1 MKALPAK
8 RPPRG
13 LLLSV
18 SLQASPHKVF
28 AALTTLNGLRGWWTT
43 LVSGSGR
50 AGGELRFEFEGMNEH
65 ITMAVDLATRPGR
78 VEWSCVEHTEL
89 EEWAGSK
96 VIFEIS
102 PHGSGDTHLRFEHA
116 GLTPKLA
123 CFDDCK
129 RGWDYFMASLQSY
142 VERGRGTPFGAKLVP
157 RLRAAPKSDASA
169 EAFAK
174 LVKLLTRGD
183 ASVEPPKPSRREFG
197 SNALKVNGKIFAMLV
212 RGALV
217 VKLPKARVAA
227 LIASGIGGHFD
238 AGKGRPM
245 KEWVTILATTAQWA
259 PLAREAREFVGQ

>member
-1 MKALPAK
+1 VEHTNLEDWTGTQLIFEIGPQSGA
-8 RPPRG
+8 
-13 LLLSV
+13 
-18 SLQASPHKVF
+18 
-28 AALTTLNGLRGWWTT
+28 TT
-43 LVSGSGR
+43 
-50 AGGELRFEFEGMNEH
+50 ELRF
-65 ITMAVDLATRPGR
+65 R
-78 VEWSCVEHTEL
+78 
-89 EEWAGSK
+89 
-96 VIFEIS
+96 
-102 PHGSGDTHLRFEHA
+102 HA

-142 VERGRGTPFGAKLVP
+142 VERGRGTPFGAKQVP
-157 RLRAAPKSDASA
+157 RHRAAPRSNGSA

-174 LVKLLTRGD
+174 LVKSLTRGD

-197 SNALKVNGKIFAMLV
+197 SNGLKVNGKIFAMLV

-245 KEWVTILATTAQWA
+245 KEWVTILATTTEWA
-259 PLAREAREFVGQ
+259 PLAREARKFVGQ